1 MKRTFAALA
10 RHARLAS
17 SRKRERALVLV
28 PHEGGVADAYLIDQ
42 VRESHELRV
51 TEERKGV
58 AWSELAPLHPLAV
71 PYLPPVVIATPPQDV
86 ITLATTIEIERANP
100 QVRMQAT
107 EFQEVLKKLQ
117 VSLWAEHR
125 PRIAEKLGVDAIDA
139 VLVSFRVE
147 SVRVEGAEVLN
158 PHELVGSHVELDV
171 SVRFVSRDTFERARE
186 AAPVPFFADPAW
198 MLVSGH
204 DPVAPAVLLAQSDP
218 AVLVTAASGKR
229 GLREASRLEL
239 EWTASDITRELE
251 LRWALSPKAAAGML
265 ARFAEGAAHG
275 SVDHAIAASVAA
287 PREALDRE
295 LRAARVSSPLVTV
308 ADIRIPPSS
317 GRGSIELIDLDPALP
332 LRASGLELAE
342 GAPDALV
349 LAAFAEFYYNERYS
363 KLNAWLRQ
371 RIAWLGSA
379 GTH

>member
-1 MKRTFAALA
+1 
-10 RHARLAS
+10 
-17 SRKRERALVLV
+17 
-28 PHEGGVADAYLIDQ
+28 
-42 VRESHELRV
+42 
-51 TEERKGV
+51 
-58 AWSELAPLHPLAV
+58 
-71 PYLPPVVIATPPQDV
+71 
-86 ITLATTIEIERANP
+86 
-100 QVRMQAT
+100 
-107 EFQEVLKKLQ
+107 
-117 VSLWAEHR
+117 
-125 PRIAEKLGVDAIDA
+125 
-139 VLVSFRVE
+139 
-147 SVRVEGAEVLN
+147 
-158 PHELVGSHVELDV
+158 
-171 SVRFVSRDTFERARE
+171 
-186 AAPVPFFADPAW
+186 
-198 MLVSGH
+198 
-204 DPVAPAVLLAQSDP
+204 
-218 AVLVTAASGKR
+218 
-229 GLREASRLEL
+229 
-239 EWTASDITRELE
+239 
-251 LRWALSPKAAAGML
+251 ML